1 MRPQASEGEAQHAI
15 SAVRQHLGLPLA
27 PRYPRQ
33 SIQHLQHRNIRT
45 IILPC
50 RVGWIT
56 PKVSRALPVAFTH
69 CTDPLK
75 VLESSRYNRGHLIT
89 VQIKLSHSTGQE

>member
-1 MRPQASEGEAQHAI
+1 
-15 SAVRQHLGLPLA
+15 L
-27 PRYPRQ
+27 
-33 SIQHLQHRNIRT
+33 
-45 IILPC
+45 
-50 RVGWIT
+50 IT

-89 VQIKLSHSTGQE
+89 VQIKLSHSTGQEISCFRTMLCELAKFRHRQT